1 VLRSDAELTLRAGPR
16 VRAYSP
22 HFIAAAGQNCPWNRY
37 RGLVPTEACY
47 LGFHFPLDV
56 LAGAALGVVAVAV
69 FSREFIYA
77 RLMPLVRLAST
88 RPVVFYPI
96 FVLIVEQM
104 WEAFNGLVF
113 VGLATVKL
121 FGALSRHL

>member
-37 RGLVPTEACY
+37 RGLVPTEACIW
-47 LGFHFPLDV
+47 GSTFDV